1 MKRGKFVTR
10 QKFILAEKITGE
22 KQQTVIDK
30 NGEEFIG
37 LPGDWKVQDEDGYIY
52 FLDKYKFKSLY
63 QPYDEGSFDI
73 MI

>member
-37 LPGDWKVQDEDGYIY
+37 LPGD
-52 FLDKYKFKSLY
+52 
-63 QPYDEGSFDI
+63 
-73 MI
+73 